1 MGNVDDDGATFQ
13 QSYVKC
19 SNGTAKASTPISNGH
34 IPNQHLAESWRDEQ
48 QQPQQQKELHD
59 DQEEEMQ
66 QLLLSKQLKFSA
78 PAYTEIRTRSGGLNF
93 KVSGPKKRK

>member
-34 IPNQHLAESWRDEQ
+34 IPNQHSAESWREVQ
-48 QQPQQQKELHD
+48 QQRQPQQQKVSQD
-59 DQEEEMQ
+59 DQEEDELQ
-66 QLLLSKQLKFSA
+66 QLLLNKQLKFSA

-93 KVSGPKKRK
+93 KVS